1 VTESESDEPARRHV
15 SERLDA
21 GGIPFGDDESWQTPE
36 VIESMRAIMKH
47 LDAEGD
53 SISGWSSLPP
63 ELAAQLHES
72 PEEITNPEE
81 TDGEVIA

>member
-1 VTESESDEPARRHV
+1 
-15 SERLDA
+15 
-21 GGIPFGDDESWQTPE
+21 
-36 VIESMRAIMKH
+36 MRAIMKH